1 MVENIFDQ
9 GEFQGENHNYVN
21 DNETSQNE
29 NNQKQ
34 NINLYQIERR
44 KRKNKTIR
52 TITGYYYSSKS
63 LNNTQSYIVNKLN
76 DIKLD
81 EAEGQIQKVEKKKK
95 KKILKNHFFLKIK
108 RENNSD
114 KNDKSEK

>member
-21 DNETSQNE
+21 ENETSQNE

-44 KRKNKTIR
+44 KRKNKTVR

-81 EAEGQIQKVEKKKK
+81 EAEDQIQKVEKKKK
-95 KKILKNHFFLKIK
+95 EKNTQKSLFFKNKKRK
-108 RENNSD
+108 
-114 KNDKSEK
+114 